1 MYTAV
6 DYLEEKFVMIQW
18 LLNRDEISKA
28 KADELRNRFAGEAK
42 KLEKSQI
49 MRAYDMGNDN
59 AYRRMQ
65 DKNYVNVDEEE
76 YYEKVMF
83 IYNPNNL

>member
-1 MYTAV
+1 MQTAV
-6 DYLEEKFVMIQW
+6 DYLEQKFIMIQW
-18 LLNRDEISKA
+18 LLNRNEISKA
-28 KADELRNRFAGEAK
+28 RVDALLNQFSGEAK

-59 AYRRMQ
+59 AYRRMK
-65 DKNYVNVDEEE
+65 DKNYINVDEEE

-83 IYNPNNL
+83 IYNPDNP

>member
-1 MYTAV
+1 MQTAV
-6 DYLEEKFVMIQW
+6 DYLEQKFIMIQW

-28 KADELRNRFAGEAK
+28 RADALLNQFSGEAK

-59 AYRRMQ
+59 AYRRMK
-65 DKNYVNVDEEE
+65 DKNYINVDEEE

-83 IYNPNNL
+83 IYNPDNP